1 MLLRAAPGVVLLAA
15 CVALLAVPGE
25 DTARAVVAIAVGGI
39 GAIWLVSLAFF
50 EIGRSEDRERARRGR
65 ARPPADGPDRPPR
78 PPRRR
83 DHG

>member
-1 MLLRAAPGVVLLAA
+1 MLLAA

-25 DTARAVVAIAVGGI
+25 DTARAVLAIALGGL

-50 EIGRSEDRERARRGR
+50 EIGRSEDRERAEAGAADRPASPSPRGR
-65 ARPPADGPDRPPR
+65 DRPSP

>member
-1 MLLRAAPGVVLLAA
+1 VLLRAAPGVVLLAA

-39 GAIWLVSLAFF
+39 GAIWLAFF

-65 ARPPADGPDRPPR
+65 ARPPAAGPDRPTR